1 MKRRGS
7 DPQWCDAVKEWGIK
21 MPIIQVQVLEGRSDE
36 KIRELIAGI
45 TDTAVRTLDVR
56 PEQVRVIVQPVPGK
70 YWGVGGVTKD
80 MEN

>member
-1 MKRRGS
+1 
-7 DPQWCDAVKEWGIK
+7 

-56 PEQVRVIVQPVPGK
+56 PEQVRVIVQLVPGK

-80 MEN
+80 MENR

>member
-1 MKRRGS
+1 
-7 DPQWCDAVKEWGIK
+7 

-56 PEQVRVIVQPVPGK
+56 PEQVRVIVQLVPKK

>member
-1 MKRRGS
+1 
-7 DPQWCDAVKEWGIK
+7 

-56 PEQVRVIVQPVPGK
+56 PDQVRVIVQTVPKK

-80 MEN
+80 IEN

>member
-1 MKRRGS
+1 
-7 DPQWCDAVKEWGIK
+7 

-45 TDTAVRTLDVR
+45 TDSAVRTLDVR
-56 PEQVRVIVQPVPGK
+56 PEQVRVIVQTVPKK

>member
-1 MKRRGS
+1 
-7 DPQWCDAVKEWGIK
+7 

-45 TDTAVRTLDVR
+45 TDSAVRTLDVQ
-56 PEQVRVIVQPVPGK
+56 PEQVRVIVQPVLRK

-80 MEN
+80 MDT